1 MTTDFRGIAAA
12 LGNDNARRAFARLA
26 LGGNEQDVIDELGA
40 ARATKA
46 IAALRQIG
54 LVGADAASVRPQVFH
69 ELLAASASEPRPSGV
84 ERFVAAGRIDRY
96 PVRQDERDAVLRW
109 ALERV
114 IPLELGLGE
123 ADVNTRLARVTDDVA
138 LLRRYL
144 VDAGMLLRTA
154 SGSEYRRPLGAREP
168 GAVHGDYMH
177 GGDLHCGD
185 VRWGDVPWSAGT
197 WTNAPVDVRE
207 ASGVAASGS
216 AAGRSPLDVT
226 AVETSD
232 AWRTTA
238 YGFVH
243 DTEHA
248 LVSPF
253 MHGTAVEVSFV
264 ADFRGEFDQAGVFVR
279 IDENNWIK
287 AGVEYADG
295 MPQVGAVVT
304 RDVSDWSV
312 APVPEW
318 AGRTVTVRASW
329 DLDALTIRARV
340 DDEPFRLVRVVP
352 LGPELTA
359 SAGPLVSAPTRAGL
373 TVRFTRWAVGEVD
386 AALH

>member
-12 LGNDNARRAFARLA
+12 LGNDNARRAFSRLA
-26 LGGNEQDVIDELGA
+26 LGGNKQDVIDELGA

-46 IAALRQIG
+46 IAALRQVGMI
-54 LVGADAASVRPQVFH
+54 GADAASVRPEVFH

-84 ERFVAAGRIDRY
+84 ERFVAGGRIDRF
-96 PVRQDERDAVLRW
+96 PVRQDERDAVLLW

-114 IPLELGLGE
+114 IPLELGLSE

-154 SGSEYRRPLGAREP
+154 SGSEYSRPLAATEP
-168 GAVHGDYMH
+168 S
-177 GGDLHCGD
+177 GGVL
-185 VRWGDVPWSAGT
+185 WGDVPWSAGT
-197 WTNAPVDVRE
+197 WTNDPVDVRE
-207 ASGVAASGS
+207 ASRAAASVGS
-216 AAGRSPLDVT
+216 AAGRPALDVT

-248 LVSPF
+248 LVAPF

-264 ADFRGEFDQAGVFVR
+264 ADFGGEFDQAGVFVR

-295 MPQVGAVVT
+295 VPQVGAVVT
-304 RDVSDWSV
+304 RGVSDWSV

-340 DDEPFRLVRVVP
+340 DDEPFRLVRLVP
-352 LGPELTA
+352 LEPELTA